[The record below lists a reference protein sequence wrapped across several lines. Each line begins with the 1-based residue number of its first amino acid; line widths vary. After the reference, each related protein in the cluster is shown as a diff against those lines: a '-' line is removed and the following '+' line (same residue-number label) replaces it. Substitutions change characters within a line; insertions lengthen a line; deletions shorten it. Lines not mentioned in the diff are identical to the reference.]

1 MNRNYK
7 TILANILPGGDLFD
21 GDKMIPLS
29 DKAFRS
35 RVVSSL
41 KDWVD
46 TVRPNL
52 LKEHKPDGGSYG
64 FVDNVFEDDDGSIFA
79 TVNITDPQTIEEF
92 EAERYR
98 FVSPTI
104 AWNFRGDDWNEHDNN
119 TWDAALLELSL
130 VSVPRHF
137 TRQQEILELSDLHY
151 KGNDLSILSAEL
163 DEESDTYILLKQE
176 NKDMDFEKLT
186 ELFTGLLD
194 DKLAPVMQRLEVI
207 ERDAA
212 EGRDDVRKEEAETE
226 AAEMTVV
233 VPDGLEGEALDAI
246 AEVVEEVVEASPEGE
261 EEEMDSLGY
270 YKKMAEDMKAKLE
283 ALEAESVL
291 SEARLKELQ
300 DDIRLRDV
308 KAKVAADVASRP
320 HLSQM
325 SDRLQSILLKDENL
339 YTEVL
344 TIAGENTRSVLAE
357 RQTVGFVPA
366 APKSN
371 NVFDE
376 ALKISNA
383 EGISYKDA
391 LAKLGV

>member
-1 MNRNYK
+1 MK
-7 TILANILPGGDLFD
+7 TILANILPGSDLFD
-21 GDKMIPLS
+21 GDKIIPLAS
-29 DKAFRS
+29 TAFRKA
-35 RVVSSL
+35 VVSSL
-41 KDWVD
+41 KSWVD
-46 TVRPNL
+46 KTKPNL

-64 FVDNVFEDDDGSIFA
+64 FVDNIFEDDNGDIYA

-92 EAERYR
+92 ENERYR
-98 FVSPTI
+98 FVSPTV
-104 AWNFRGDDWNEHDNN
+104 AWNFRGDDWNPELDN

-137 TRQQEILELSDLHY
+137 TRQQEILELSGLDY
-151 KGNDLSILSAEL
+151 KTNDLSVLSAEL
-163 DEESDTYILLKQE
+163 EPESDTYILLKGEQ
-176 NKDMDFEKLT
+176 KDMDFEKLT

-233 VPDGLEGEALDAI
+233 VPDGLEGEALDAV
-246 AEVVEEVVEASPEGE
+246 AEVVEEVVEVEEGE